1 MWSKEIPTTS
11 GLYYRFPSASH
22 SNCSNSQ
29 AYSSVARSA
38 TPGCVELVHFSFN
51 EINHRVT
58 CTILYTQG
66 NESCPT
72 TKYAIYEKY
81 NLEGKY
87 MWKVF
92 NWPVSPNTEYF
103 PRDFIDDEDVKEEV
117 HNLINS
123 EEY

>member
-1 MWSKEIPTTS
+1 MWTKEIPTTS

-29 AYSSVARSA
+29 SSSL
-38 TPGCVELVHFSFN
+38 ELVHFSFN
-51 EINHRVT
+51 EITQRVT
-58 CTILYTQG
+58 CTILYAQG
-66 NESCPT
+66 NEKCPL

-81 NLEGKY
+81 SLEGKY
-87 MWKVF
+87 MWKEF
-92 NWPVSPNTEYF
+92 NWPASPNTDYF
-103 PRDFIDDEDVKEEV
+103 PRDFIDDDEDVKEEV